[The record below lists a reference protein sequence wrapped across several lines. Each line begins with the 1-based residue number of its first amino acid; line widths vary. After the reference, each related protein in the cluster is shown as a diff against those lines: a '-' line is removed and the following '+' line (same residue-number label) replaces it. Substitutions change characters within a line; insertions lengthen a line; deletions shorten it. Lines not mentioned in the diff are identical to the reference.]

1 MTTAGEA
8 ELREPSAWPENLAR
22 FAHILRHLGMRV
34 STAETMDGLR
44 ALQYVSLLDRE
55 QVRLALR
62 AVMVKNRAERPIFD
76 RVFDLYF
83 AAPEEKAG
91 RREQWRA
98 ERERRARELE
108 EAEADLLSSVEASG
122 QSWAERS
129 RERLRLTEEQKQAW
143 ARLPEE
149 EKRRLRE
156 LLARAQAN
164 PVNNPADLINR
175 IIEGSLNFWYHH
187 LMKQEQRREGGGA
200 RVVELTGDAEVDE
213 VITQVAAQL
222 DRDADESLLYRDM
235 KEIGEG
241 ELARMSVLVRRL
253 ARQLVSRISR
263 RYYCSYKRRVVDV
276 RRTIRQNI
284 NYGGA
289 LFELRYRSRRISRP
303 RLVLICDVSA
313 SMAPYARFVL
323 QFVYGLAAVVRDIES
338 FVFSEDLERIT
349 SYFGRGKGFAGTM
362 ARVVAESKQWGRAT
376 NLYRALVTFWAG
388 YRHLL
393 TRSTWVL
400 VVSDTRTLA
409 AEKAAAELG
418 RMRGLVREIIW
429 LNTLPK
435 REWREHGTPVLFQK
449 HCRMFECYT
458 LAHLEKVLRTHIAW
472 T

>member
-1 MTTAGEA
+1 MGEAGEA
-8 ELREPSAWPENLAR
+8 ELRETSGWAEGLAR
-22 FAHILRHLGMRV
+22 FAHILRHVGVRV
-34 STAETMDGLR
+34 STAEAMDALR
-44 ALQYVSLLDRE
+44 ALQYVPLLDRE

-62 AVMVKNRAERPIFD
+62 AVMVKNRAERQVFD

-83 AAPEEKAG
+83 APPEEKAG
-91 RREQWRA
+91 RREQWRM
-98 ERERRARELE
+98 EQERRAREME
-108 EAEADLLSSVEASG
+108 EAEADLLSALEATG

-129 RERLRLTEEQKQAW
+129 RERLRLTEEQKQTW

-175 IIEGSLNFWYHH
+175 IIEGSLNFWHHH
-187 LMKQEQRREGGGA
+187 LTGQERGPEPA
-200 RVVELTGDAEVDE
+200 APAADLTGDAEVDE
-213 VITQVAAQL
+213 VIAQVAAEL
-222 DRDADESLLYRDM
+222 ERDADESLLYRDM

-241 ELARMSVLVRRL
+241 ELARMSVLVRQL

-263 RYYCSYKRRVVDV
+263 RYYRSEKRRVVDV

-289 LFELRYRSRRISRP
+289 LFELRYRSRRVTRP

-349 SYFGRGKGFAGTM
+349 DYFGRGRGFAATM
-362 ARVVAESKQWGRAT
+362 ARVMAESRQWGRAT
-376 NLYRALVTFWAG
+376 NLYRSLLTFWSG

-400 VVSDTRTLA
+400 VVSDTKTLA
-409 AEKAAAELG
+409 AERAAAELG

-435 REWREHGTPVLFQK
+435 RQWREHRTPALFEK

-472 T
+472 G